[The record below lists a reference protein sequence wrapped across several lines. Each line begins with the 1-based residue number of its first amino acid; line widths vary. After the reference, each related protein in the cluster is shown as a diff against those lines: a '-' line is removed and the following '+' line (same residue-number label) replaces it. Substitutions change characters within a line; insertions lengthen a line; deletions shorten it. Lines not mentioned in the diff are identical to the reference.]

1 MHTNLRLQLAG
12 FLDNSLVNGPG
23 LRSVVFVSGCRHNCE
38 GCHNKEMQDFDYG
51 DSVSVIDVFKR
62 IEKNSFIVK
71 GVTFSGGEPFEKA
84 KELAELSKYIKNLG
98 LNLWSYSGYT
108 YEYIMENINSR
119 PGWKELMDELDVL
132 IDGEFDKGKTK
143 DGLKYRGSFNQRII
157 DVKKSKEEGK
167 IIIID

>member
-1 MHTNLRLQLAG
+1 MNDTRLQLAG

-23 LRSVVFVSGCRHNCE
+23 LRSVVFVSGCNHNCE

-51 DSVSVIDVFKR
+51 DSVTVIDVFKR
-62 IEKNSFIVK
+62 IEKNSCIIK
-71 GVTFSGGEPFEKA
+71 GITFSGGEPFEQA
-84 KELAELSKYIKNLG
+84 EGLSELAKYIKNLG

-108 YEYIMENINSR
+108 YEYIMQNINNR
-119 PGWKELMDELDVL
+119 PGWKGLMDTLDVL
-132 IDGEFDKGKTK
+132 IDGRFDKEKTQ

-157 DVKKSKEEGK
+157 DIKKSREEGK